1 MLETERSTLL
11 SELMD
16 RFKRDGLRAEAV
28 YRTLKEAIARG
39 IFAEGERL
47 QDRALALELGVS
59 RTPVREALQ
68 RLESQGF
75 VENRPRVGLAVT
87 EITPQAIEDIY
98 VIRIALE
105 GVAAR
110 LAAQRASPT
119 DLAMLDR
126 INAQL
131 ADATR
136 RGALEAITQLNKE
149 FHETMYHAARNP
161 RLADLL
167 KTLQDSVQRFARST
181 LSIPRRAGE
190 ALEEHREILEAIR
203 DRDPDHAERAARLH
217 KEHAKLVRLGMYSTQ
232 LASSAS

>member
-149 FHETMYHAARNP
+149 FHETM
-161 RLADLL
+161 
-167 KTLQDSVQRFARST
+167 
-181 LSIPRRAGE
+181 
-190 ALEEHREILEAIR
+190 
-203 DRDPDHAERAARLH
+203 
-217 KEHAKLVRLGMYSTQ
+217 
-232 LASSAS
+232 